1 MTPPSTPLKKQHI
14 NPAPVASSLATPAS
28 GRVYDVSE
36 SPSKR
41 HEQSPKFIYKIRCHF
56 IELGQHLL
64 KVKYLVVEK
73 REIQ

>member
-41 HEQSPKFIYKIRCHF
+41 HEQSPKFIYKI
-56 IELGQHLL
+56 
-64 KVKYLVVEK
+64 
-73 REIQ
+73 